1 MKKAYSIINYF
12 LPGSFRSEEISVIC
26 AWLIR
31 LRWVAVCGFSMLAIF
46 IDRVALDLL
55 PIRMIYMGSLIILTY
70 NLVFFLFFHYKKN
83 PTRRTLTFMTHL
95 QVFLDWLALLA
106 IIHISGGIYSP
117 MIFFFILHIIIN
129 AMIFPPWQCYG
140 YTTLSLFGMLL
151 LFIYENKYAS
161 LPETTTWLGTSFQK
175 ADPMS
180 MFCAFAVYTTILF
193 AATFLISS
201 MMARFRQR
209 EEDIRRLSERLKSSL
224 GRMETLYEATTAM
237 VSTDDVNQVLDTIVR
252 ESAKIFNVKGAILH
266 LVQEGRQELAIS
278 ASCGLSNSFVHK
290 GPVKRGEGL
299 FPHDSREMIVVED
312 TSVDPRIVY
321 PQEALNE
328 GIRSIISLPL
338 VHREK
343 VIGDL
348 RLYAE
353 NPRRYSKDDIS
364 FLKILAGGTAVVIN
378 DSRVLHQ
385 LKDASRKTVF
395 FANKLSHDLRAPVHA
410 VQSML
415 AVMDKGYA
423 GDLTEKQ
430 KEITSRSIKRLEQL
444 LLLIKNILCLAE
456 SRSADN
462 KQQLVPVSLNEI
474 AADSFHLFKVLFEQ
488 KKIMTHFDTSPAP
501 IVFKEMAGDFQRLF
515 SNLLENALRYTP
527 KGGRVEMEVTQ
538 DAKNISIRISDSGIG
553 IAPEHIE
560 KIFDDFFRSA
570 EARKFVQDGNGLGLP
585 TVKSIVTRYNGF
597 INVESEQAK
606 GTTFFITLP
615 KQD

>member
-1 MKKAYSIINYF
+1 
-12 LPGSFRSEEISVIC
+12 
-26 AWLIR
+26 
-31 LRWVAVCGFSMLAIF
+31 
-46 IDRVALDLL
+46 
-55 PIRMIYMGSLIILTY
+55 
-70 NLVFFLFFHYKKN
+70 
-83 PTRRTLTFMTHL
+83 
-95 QVFLDWLALLA
+95 
-106 IIHISGGIYSP
+106 
-117 MIFFFILHIIIN
+117 
-129 AMIFPPWQCYG
+129 
-140 YTTLSLFGMLL
+140 
-151 LFIYENKYAS
+151 
-161 LPETTTWLGTSFQK
+161 
-175 ADPMS
+175 
-180 MFCAFAVYTTILF
+180 
-193 AATFLISS
+193 
-201 MMARFRQR
+201 
-209 EEDIRRLSERLKSSL
+209 
-224 GRMETLYEATTAM
+224 
-237 VSTDDVNQVLDTIVR
+237 
-252 ESAKIFNVKGAILH
+252 
-266 LVQEGRQELAIS
+266 
-278 ASCGLSNSFVHK
+278 
-290 GPVKRGEGL
+290 
-299 FPHDSREMIVVED
+299 MIVVED

-462 KQQLVPVSLNEI
+462 KQQLVPVRLNEI

-488 KKIMTHFDTSPAP
+488 KKIMTHFATSPAP